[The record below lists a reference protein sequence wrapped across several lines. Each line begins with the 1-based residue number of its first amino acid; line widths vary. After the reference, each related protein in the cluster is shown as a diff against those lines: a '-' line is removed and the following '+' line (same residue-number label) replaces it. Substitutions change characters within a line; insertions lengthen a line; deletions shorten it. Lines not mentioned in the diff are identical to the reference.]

1 MSLTWQSADQPALPR
16 ITPLGWVRVV
26 LRGLPLAVL
35 VFGGLGLLVL
45 VRLVERPL
53 CGMRRPLTPW
63 ITQAVCRLTL
73 VILGIG
79 YRVRGQPLRGPGA
92 MVANHAS
99 WLDIFAL
106 NARTQVVFVAKSEVA
121 GWPGIGLLAR
131 ATGTLFI
138 RRDRAEVAGQ
148 IGLFG
153 DRLRAGHKLVFFPEG
168 TSTDGL
174 RVLPFKP
181 ALFAA
186 FVVPGLQVQPVSVVY
201 SAPKRADPRFYGWW
215 GAMEFAP
222 HLLAVLATAAQGR
235 VTLIFHPP
243 LDVARFAD
251 RKALA
256 LACENAVRAG
266 VMSSRVAAPE
276 VR

>member
-201 SAPKRADPRFYGWW
+201 RAPKRADPRFYGWW